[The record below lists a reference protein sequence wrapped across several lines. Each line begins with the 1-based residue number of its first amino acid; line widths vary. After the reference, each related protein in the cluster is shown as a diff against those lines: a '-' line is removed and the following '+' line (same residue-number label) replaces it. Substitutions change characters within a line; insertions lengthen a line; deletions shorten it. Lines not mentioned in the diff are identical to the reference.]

1 MSDWRLDR
9 QGFVTH
15 YMVSGPQ
22 VTEYTSDVRDKNQ
35 LRYEAYLRSVIAQH
49 EPVADAMHIVSG
61 ENSRL
66 GMPWRFQGGAD
77 TAFVNLSDF
86 YSLMRRVKFD
96 VATVIVA
103 PADMDAKTVLWSYA
117 AVDLYCNGVQVGGI
131 DAPVYKPIHRAEIIL
146 PLKQG
151 RNVIYFACET
161 LGVRDTRSVVGLQLP
176 GMNDKLQVSLPDEDC
191 ARAVAPALAF
201 VESAQLTKDQLIFT
215 APAPEKWDYTYRKP
229 HVDIA
234 KAKLPVQWIDAGGKQ
249 VIDLEDGKSIVTVRV
264 EAGAATVT
272 RRFERTEQIK
282 PKYVT
287 PTPTAEENLEII
299 YNRIGEVESL
309 SRGEK
314 FGFPISQMLA
324 RKHTGDTSKDEA
336 RLFDEMLDLIESRVD
351 CSDFLMCG
359 LTRYLHHYEVEGE
372 LKERIRKILLG
383 YRYWMDQDGFDG
395 MCFWSENHCLMFYA
409 SAMAA
414 GELYPDD
421 HFELANMSGREL
433 YTWGRGKV
441 IDWLDDVEKYGFE
454 EFLSTVY
461 MCVTF
466 AAIINV
472 IDFSEPEISQRATKV
487 TDKLLEMLSLHTYKS
502 GIVAPQGRV
511 YRGVLYPFAQGA
523 MALMNL
529 IDPRL
534 PYEYGEGWLG
544 FYATSKY
551 RIPDHLVALM
561 EQEVSTTYTT
571 GNSRIVLEKHPD
583 WLLTSVASPREDA
596 FDRWENETL
605 REDADPSTHSFVKSY
620 NECFHG
626 TTCFAPG
633 TCGYQQHMWHAAL
646 DGEAAIFVNHP
657 GSTSEGGDMRPGYW
671 HGNGVMPAVKQQGNT
686 LGMIYRIPEDFPIH
700 YIHLYAPE
708 CRFEEVRKEDGW
720 MFLRKGTGY
729 LAFWSSVEMEAWNGM
744 NFGCEQR
751 MYGDDIACL
760 CICGGR
766 EHQDMQAFIDSCKAV
781 RPAYENGVLTAA
793 NLHVDYVPGNDK
805 TQFL

>member
-1 MSDWRLDR
+1 MCNWRLDS
-9 QGFVTH
+9 QDFVTH

-35 LRYEAYLRSVIAQH
+35 LRYEAYLRSVIAEH
-49 EPVADAMHIVSG
+49 VPVEDTQHIVSG

-66 GMPWRFQGGAD
+66 GMPWGFRGGKD
-77 TAFVNLSDF
+77 SAFVNLSDF

-96 VATVIVA
+96 VATAIVA
-103 PADMDAKTVLWSYA
+103 PADMRVEAVLWSYA
-117 AVDLYCNGVQVGGI
+117 AVDLYCNGELAGSI
-131 DAPVYKPIHRAEIIL
+131 ASPVYKPIHRAVITL
-146 PLKQG
+146 PLKAG
-151 RNVIYFACET
+151 RNVIYMACET
-161 LGVRDTRSVVGLQLP
+161 LGVRDTRSVAGLQFP
-176 GMNDKLQVSLPDEDC
+176 GLAEQLTVTLPDAEC
-191 ARAVAPALAF
+191 AAAVAPALAL
-201 VESAQLTKDQLIFT
+201 VEDALLLKDRLVF
-215 APAPEKWDYTYRKP
+215 PCEAPEGCAYTYHRSHHDFALAGRP
-229 HVDIA
+229 A
-234 KAKLPVQWIDAGGKQ
+234 TWIDAAGRREILLQ
-249 VIDLEDGKSIVTVRV
+249 DG
-264 EAGAATVT
+264 EPTVT
-272 RRFERTEQIK
+272 LRVRAGKETVLRRFERTEQIQ

-287 PTPTAEENLEII
+287 PTPTFEENLDII
-299 YNRIGEVESL
+299 YKRIGDVESL

-324 RKHTGDTSKDEA
+324 RKHTGDTSRDEH
-336 RLFDEMLDLIESRVD
+336 RLFGEMLDLIESRVD

-359 LTRYLHHYEVEGE
+359 LTRYLHHHPVEGE
-372 LKERIRKILLG
+372 LKERIRKVLLG

-414 GELYPDD
+414 GELYPED

-433 YTWGRGKV
+433 YAWGRSKV

-472 IDFSEPEISQRATKV
+472 IDFAEPEISRRAEKV
-487 TDKLLEMLSLHTYKS
+487 TDRLLEMLSLHTYKS

-511 YRGVLYPFAQGA
+511 YRSVLYPFAQGA

-551 RIPDHLVALM
+551 KLPEGLVELM
-561 EQEVSTTYTT
+561 EKELSTSYTT
-571 GNSRIVLEKHPD
+571 GNSRIFLEKHPD
-583 WLLTSVASPREDA
+583 WMLTSVASPREEA
-596 FDRWENETL
+596 FDRWDNETL

-626 TTCFAPG
+626 TTCFEPG
-633 TCGYQQHMWHAAL
+633 TYGYQQHMWHAAL
-646 DGEAAIFVNHP
+646 DGEAAIFVNNP

-671 HGNGVMPAVKQQGNT
+671 HGNGVMPALRQQGNV
-686 LGMIYRIPEDFPIH
+686 LGGIYRIPENYPLH

-708 CRFEEVRKEDGW
+708 CRFDEVRREDGW
-720 MFLRKGTGY
+720 MFLRKGKGY
-729 LAFWSSVEMEAWNGM
+729 IGFWSSVEMKPWNGM
-744 NFGCEQR
+744 NFNCEQR
-751 MYGDDIACL
+751 MYGDDIACV
-760 CICGGR
+760 CVCGGR
-766 EHQDMQAFIDSCKAV
+766 EHESLQAFADYCRAIA
-781 RPAYENGVLTAA
+781 PAYEAGVLRAGELTVA
-793 NLHVDYVPGNDK
+793 YIPGCDK
-805 TQFL
+805 TQYL

>member
-1 MSDWRLDR
+1 MCDWRLDR
-9 QGFVTH
+9 QGYVTH
-15 YMVSGPQ
+15 YMVSGPL
-22 VTEYTSDVRDKNQ
+22 VTEYTNDVRDKNQ

-49 EPVADAMHIVSG
+49 KPVDDMEHIVSG

-66 GMPWRFQGGAD
+66 GMPWRFVGGTDA
-77 TAFVNLSDF
+77 AFMSLSDF
-86 YSLMRRVKFD
+86 YSLMRRVQFD
-96 VATVIVA
+96 LATVLIA
-103 PADMDAKTVLWSYA
+103 PSDMDVTAVLWSYA
-117 AVDLYCNGVQVGGI
+117 AVDLYCNGVLVGGI
-131 DAPVYKPIHRAEIIL
+131 DSPVYKPIHRKEIKL
-146 PLKQG
+146 PLKAG
-151 RNVIYFACET
+151 RNVLYFACET
-161 LGVRDTRSVVGLQLP
+161 LGVRDTRSVAGLQLP
-176 GMNDKLQVSLPDEDC
+176 GMGDTLTVTLPDEDC

-201 VESAQLTKDQLIFT
+201 VESAELTENQLVFS
-215 APAPEKWDYTYRKP
+215 APAPGKWEYTYRTSP
-229 HVDIA
+229 VDIA
-234 KAKLPVQWIDAGGKQ
+234 KAKLPVQWIDASGKQ
-249 VIDLEDGKSIVTVRV
+249 VIDLEDGQHMVTVRV
-264 EAGAATVT
+264 QAGTTTVT
-272 RRFERTEQIK
+272 RKFERTEQIK

-287 PTPTAEENLEII
+287 PTPSYADNLEII
-299 YNRIGEVESL
+299 YKRIGEVESL

-324 RKHTGDTSKDEA
+324 RKHTGDTSKDEN
-336 RLFDEMLDLIESRVD
+336 RLFGEMLDLIESRVD

-433 YTWGRGKV
+433 YAWGRGKV

-472 IDFSEPEISQRATKV
+472 IDFSEPEISERATKV
-487 TDKLLEMLSLHTYKS
+487 TDKLLEMLSLHTYKN

-605 REDADPSTHSFVKSY
+605 RADADLSTHSFVKSY

-626 TTCFAPG
+626 TTCFEPG

-671 HGNGVMPAVKQQGNT
+671 HGNGVMPAVKQEGNI
-686 LGMIYRIPEDFPIH
+686 LGAIYRIPEDFPIH

-708 CRFEEVRKEDGW
+708 CRFEEVRKEGGW

-729 LAFWSSVEMEAWNGM
+729 LAFWSSEKLESWNGM
-744 NFGCEQR
+744 NFHCEQR

-760 CICGGR
+760 CVCGGR
-766 EHQDMQAFIDSCKAV
+766 EHASLEAFMAYCKALA
-781 RPAYENGVLTAA
+781 PAYQDGVLTAG
-793 NLHVDYVPGNDK
+793 NLTVGYVPGNDK

>member
-1 MSDWRLDR
+1 MCNWHTDR

-35 LRYEAYLRSVIAQH
+35 LRYEAYLRSIIATH
-49 EPVADAMHIVSG
+49 APVEDALHAISG

-66 GMPWRFQGGAD
+66 GLPWRFYGGHDA
-77 TAFVNLSDF
+77 AFVNLSDF
-86 YSLMRRVKFD
+86 YSLMRRVRFD
-96 VATVIVA
+96 VATVIIA
-103 PADMDAKTVLWSYA
+103 PRDMQIQAVLWSYA
-117 AVDLYCNGVQVGGI
+117 AVDLYCNGTLAGRI
-131 DAPVYKPIHRAEIIL
+131 DAPVYKPIHRAAVTL
-146 PLKQG
+146 PLKAG
-151 RNVIYFACET
+151 RNVIYMACET
-161 LGVRDTRSVVGLQLP
+161 LGVRDTRSVVSLQLP
-176 GMNDKLQVSLPDEDC
+176 DADDQLRITVPDEAC
-191 ARAVAPALAF
+191 AALAEPALALL
-201 VESAQLTKDQLIFT
+201 EGAMLHSDRLTLPCP
-215 APAPEKWDYTYRKP
+215 APAGCEYTYHRSHHDFALAKRP
-229 HVDIA
+229 VHWISAEGMTDIP
-234 KAKLPVQWIDAGGKQ
+234 LQPG
-249 VIDLEDGKSIVTVRV
+249 EPIVTLRV
-264 EAGAATVT
+264 HAGSEALT
-272 RRFERTEQIK
+272 RRFERTEQIQ

-287 PTPTAEENLEII
+287 PTPSFSENLDII
-299 YNRIGEVESL
+299 YKRIGDVESL

-324 RKHTGDTSKDEA
+324 RKHTGDTSRDEQ
-336 RLFDEMLDLIESRVD
+336 RLFGEMLDLIESRVD

-359 LTRYLHHYEVEGE
+359 LTRYLHHHPVEGE
-372 LKERIRKILLG
+372 LKERIRSVLLG

-421 HFELANMSGREL
+421 HFVLAGMSGREL
-433 YTWGRGKV
+433 YAWGRGKV

-466 AAIINV
+466 AALINV
-472 IDFSEPEISQRATKV
+472 IDFSEPEISCRASKV
-487 TDKLLEMLSLHTYKS
+487 TDQLLEMLSLHTYKS

-511 YRGVLYPFAQGA
+511 YRSVLYPFAQGA

-551 RIPDHLVALM
+551 RIPDGLIDLM
-561 EQEVSTTYTT
+561 EKEISTTYTT

-583 WLLTSVASPREDA
+583 WLLTSVVSPREDA
-596 FDRWENETL
+596 FERWENETL

-626 TTCFAPG
+626 TTCFEPG

-671 HGNGVMPAVKQQGNT
+671 HGNGVMPALRQQGNM
-686 LGMIYRIPEDFPIH
+686 LGMIYRIPEAFPIH

-708 CRFEEVRKEDGW
+708 CRFEEIRREDGW
-720 MFLRKGTGY
+720 LFLRKGSGY
-729 LAFWSSVEMEAWNGM
+729 LAFWSSIPMESWNGM
-744 NFGCEQR
+744 NFNCEQR

-766 EHQDMQAFIDSCKAV
+766 EHADMQAFIDACKACAPVYDAGELHAGSLTV
-781 RPAYENGVLTAA
+781 RYE
-793 NLHVDYVPGNDK
+793 PGCDR